1 MQTPF
6 YSGTPSGST
15 PPASP
20 KSRLQAMALF
30 GINPPPYT
38 GSPGG
43 GTGQGGSQ
51 GAPKL
56 IKTVTFTVLSPQLSS
71 GILPAA
77 APAAAESSSSSKH
90 PKASAAIVGGN
101 EPGPVAKSQPVV
113 IAVPDGAKSYE
124 IRAGSLAYPALSA
137 SGVIPPI
144 PSAMPVGIDQPPKG
158 DLDES
163 DAQVQVTVSW
173 MLLPGAVNAN
183 AGDYKTLLTVEFYG

>member
-1 MQTPF
+1 MQTPT
-6 YSGTPSGST
+6 YSGTPSQSAAPT
-15 PPASP
+15 SP
-20 KSRLQAMALF
+20 KIGLHTMVLF

-43 GTGQGGSQ
+43 GSGQGGSE
-51 GAPKL
+51 GAPKP

-71 GILPAA
+71 AIESA
-77 APAAAESSSSSKH
+77 APAAADSSSSRHAKT
-90 PKASAAIVGGN
+90 SAAVVGGAG
-101 EPGPVAKSQPVV
+101 PGPVAKSQPVV

-124 IRAGSLAYPALSA
+124 LRAGSLAYPAVSA

-144 PSAMPVGIDQPPKG
+144 PSATPVGIDQPPKG

-173 MLLPGAVNAN
+173 MLLPGAVSAN
-183 AGDYKTLLTVEFYG
+183 AGDYKTLLTIEFYG